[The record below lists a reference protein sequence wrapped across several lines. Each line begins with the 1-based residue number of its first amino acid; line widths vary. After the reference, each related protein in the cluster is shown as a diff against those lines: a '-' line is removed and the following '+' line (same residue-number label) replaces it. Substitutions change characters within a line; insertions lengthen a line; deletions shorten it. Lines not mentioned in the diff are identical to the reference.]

1 MVDGEKKFS
10 NAGSLKPGKFVLIE
24 GNVCQVK
31 GVEKSK
37 PGKHGAAKVR
47 VTAFDLFTGQKKN
60 LLKGVSNDVEVP
72 IIKRSQ
78 AQVVAIQGNQLQI
91 MDLETYEMMNCPKPK
106 DFTVEQGGNIEYI
119 KWGSLVRATRKR
131 NE

>member
-1 MVDGEKKFS
+1 
-10 NAGSLKPGKFVLIE
+10 
-24 GNVCQVK
+24 NVCQVK

-47 VTAFDLFTGQKKN
+47 VTAFDLFSGQKKN
-60 LLKGVSNDVEVP
+60 LLKSVSSDVEVP

-78 AQVVAIQGNQLQI
+78 GQVVAIQGNQLQI

-106 DFTVEQGGNIEYI
+106 DFTAEQGGNVEYI

-131 NE
+131 SE